1 MPVLKPYTF
10 VAGTP
15 ARAAEVNADFDT
27 IYAEVN
33 SLESQISDFD
43 NQLTELENT
52 KADINGSYLNRFS
65 VANPVTNYDAVN
77 KQYLFNAVANSLPYI
92 YGLGITRAGDN
103 TITVGSGQCYDSTYV
118 QLLSLSSNTSKQNTT
133 QSASTTYYVYIIGM
147 AQGAGIDILI
157 TTLSDE
163 PTLPTDYVYYR
174 RIGSY
179 TTNSSNSINSITNTQ
194 IQQSTSGNDFISQN
208 ETAIV
213 DKVMPDYSRG
223 RSLGLS
229 GVTVEEAG
237 WIFSQYGGDSNGF
250 NVYVNGKQVFRSGAW
265 GSYSNTNQGA
275 MAPVPAGGRIT
286 TSGGGSRSITFYPC
300 KGWV

>member
-77 KQYLFNAVANSLPYI
+77 KQYLFNAVTNSLPYI

-179 TTNSSNSINSITNTQ
+179 TTDSSNSINSITNTQ
-194 IQQSTSGNDFISQN
+194 IQQSTSGNDFVSQN
-208 ETAIV
+208 ETAIQQATSPTYTGRV
-213 DKVMPDYSRG
+213 DYS
-223 RSLGLS
+223 
-229 GVTVEEAG
+229 V
-237 WIFSQYGGDSNGF
+237 GGTHIAPSNGLVVF
-250 NVYVNGKQVFRSGAW
+250 NLMYDSSAWAYAYINNIEVANGRTNVQGDDNVVFPIRSG
-265 GSYSNTNQGA
+265 Q
-275 MAPVPAGGRIT
+275 
-286 TSGGGSRSITFYPC
+286 TFRLTRGNWLRFFPYP
-300 KGWV
+300 

>member
-92 YGLGITRAGDN
+92 HGLGITRAGDN

-179 TTNSSNSINSITNTQ
+179 TTDSSNTINSITNTQ
-194 IQQSTSGNDFISQN
+194 IQQSTSGNDFVSQN
-208 ETAIV
+208 EDTIQQLVTPTYSGKVNYSVGGTHTA
-213 DKVMPDYSRG
+213 P
-223 RSLGLS
+223 
-229 GVTVEEAG
+229 
-237 WIFSQYGGDSNGF
+237 SNGLVVF
-250 NVYVNGKQVFRSGAW
+250 NLRYDSSVRAYAYINNIEVANGQTNVQGDDNVVYPVKSGQTFRLTRGNW
-265 GSYSNTNQGA
+265 VWFF
-275 MAPVPAGGRIT
+275 P
-286 TSGGGSRSITFYPC
+286 YP
-300 KGWV
+300 